1 MYKNEKFSF
10 KLMISVNGYTEKP
23 TSKDY
28 NKISFE
34 EKEITISE
42 LEQFIKQGYIF
53 SCTYI
58 DKEIKSLFGYKKK
71 ERALHTN
78 IIVFDIDNTLL
89 SFDEL
94 LVTLKYQPS
103 IAYTTF
109 SHITK
114 GNRYRLLYIFN
125 TPLNQNQYQILYDNI
140 ITNIEL
146 DNHNRA
152 IYQFYLGSYANCKLI
167 NNLIIYNYDDISIS
181 NSIKEKP
188 TPYNIQ
194 LQMEK
199 RDKVVVEIK
208 DHEYITNFWN
218 LSHKDLIE
226 KYREKYPFFEN
237 NLGEANEDIPYITIP
252 ENYCC
257 IKRYWFKEKTKL
269 NNGNCVYSNRV
280 CKIKDGNGRRKKLFL
295 NAIVRK
301 YMYPQIEFEHLLHC
315 LANELYYYIN
325 NSKDPI
331 SKQEL
336 YDIAENAYNENI
348 DKYSTM
354 IKQQQTEKR
363 KWIINPQYCIK
374 YNLSAKTVRNMVK
387 GKINNELIGLYYD
400 CSKSLKEN
408 LSTFKALNL
417 KVGKSKL
424 YEWCKENNIPTNIK
438 NNQSTKNTVG
448 LYLYNPISAIAG

>member
-1 MYKNEKFSF
+1 
-10 KLMISVNGYTEKP
+10 MI
-23 TSKDY
+23 D
-28 NKISFE
+28 
-34 EKEITISE
+34 
-42 LEQFIKQGYIF
+42 
-53 SCTYI
+53 
-58 DKEIKSLFGYKKK
+58 
-71 ERALHTN
+71 
-78 IIVFDIDNTLL
+78 
-89 SFDEL
+89 
-94 LVTLKYQPS
+94 
-103 IAYTTF
+103 
-109 SHITK
+109 
-114 GNRYRLLYIFN
+114 
-125 TPLNQNQYQILYDNI
+125 
-140 ITNIEL
+140 
-146 DNHNRA
+146 
-152 IYQFYLGSYANCKLI
+152 
-167 NNLIIYNYDDISIS
+167 
-181 NSIKEKP
+181 
-188 TPYNIQ
+188 
-194 LQMEK
+194 
-199 RDKVVVEIK
+199 
-208 DHEYITNFWN
+208 
-218 LSHKDLIE
+218 
-226 KYREKYPFFEN
+226 
-237 NLGEANEDIPYITIP
+237 
-252 ENYCC
+252 
-257 IKRYWFKEKTKL
+257 
-269 NNGNCVYSNRV
+269 NGNCVYSNRV

-336 YDIAENAYNENI
+336 YDIAENVYNENI
-348 DKYSTM
+348 DKYSTI

-408 LSTFKALNL
+408 LSTFKELNL

>member
-1 MYKNEKFSF
+1 
-10 KLMISVNGYTEKP
+10 
-23 TSKDY
+23 
-28 NKISFE
+28 
-34 EKEITISE
+34 
-42 LEQFIKQGYIF
+42 
-53 SCTYI
+53 
-58 DKEIKSLFGYKKK
+58 
-71 ERALHTN
+71 
-78 IIVFDIDNTLL
+78 
-89 SFDEL
+89 
-94 LVTLKYQPS
+94 
-103 IAYTTF
+103 
-109 SHITK
+109 
-114 GNRYRLLYIFN
+114 
-125 TPLNQNQYQILYDNI
+125 
-140 ITNIEL
+140 
-146 DNHNRA
+146 
-152 IYQFYLGSYANCKLI
+152 
-167 NNLIIYNYDDISIS
+167 
-181 NSIKEKP
+181 
-188 TPYNIQ
+188 
-194 LQMEK
+194 MEK

-237 NLGEANEDIPYITIP
+237 NLEEANEDIPYITIP

-417 KVGKSKL
+417 KVRKSKL